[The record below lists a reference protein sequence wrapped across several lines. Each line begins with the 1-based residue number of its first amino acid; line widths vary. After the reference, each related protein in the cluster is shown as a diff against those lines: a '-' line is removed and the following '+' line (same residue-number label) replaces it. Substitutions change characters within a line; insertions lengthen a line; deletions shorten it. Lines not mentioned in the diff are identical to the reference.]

1 MKRSWVV
8 ALALVA
14 FAFVLVASGCTDKA
28 KVSEKAAHANL
39 DALITITNADVAQI
53 ETGLPQGAQKL
64 ASLWANGADPRQDLR
79 AVRSALVKMRRD
91 VPDLTVAKSTFFALT
106 DDHGVAIRNDLEED
120 VMAGQDL
127 LKIFPDLAKALAG
140 SYVTTT
146 GVFPP
151 TTPQP
156 APDTN
161 QDWIAAAPIKKADG
175 TVGGLLVTGWTL
187 RRYAYHLE
195 EQLRHDL
202 EAAQQNARL
211 PILYVFVFDASGVYG
226 ASRTPKVNEKAI
238 GDVGPVNAT
247 AGGVA
252 EGTLSI
258 TDRDFGWVAGRVP
271 KLGATAGIAV
281 LRSEL

>member
-8 ALALVA
+8 ALALVSLA
-14 FAFVLVASGCTDKA
+14 ASACTDKA

-39 DALITITNADVAQI
+39 EALVAITNADVAQV

-64 ASLWANGADPRQDLR
+64 ASLWASGADPRQDLR
-79 AVRSALVKMRRD
+79 AVRSALVKMRRE
-91 VPDLTVAKSTFFALT
+91 VPDLTVAKSTFFAVT

-127 LKIFPDLAKALAG
+127 LKIFPALAKALAPPG

-151 TTPQP
+151 STPQP

-161 QDWIAAAPIKKADG
+161 QDWIAAAPIKKPDG

-238 GDVGPVNAT
+238 ADVGPVNAT

-271 KLGATAGIAV
+271 KLGPTAGIAV